1 MQARASNLDKVLSS
15 LLRSGS
21 SLTGFNLTKG
31 IYDNLPLNY
40 DMNMLNILEE
50 LVLIG
55 NRTFPY

>member
-1 MQARASNLDKVLSS
+1 MRARARNLDKVLYN
-15 LLRSGS
+15 LLSTGS
-21 SLTGFNLTKG
+21 SLSGFNLTKD